1 MTVLIN
7 GRTAVHAGS
16 GGILTTVD
24 ICKTQVGPSVI
35 PLPYTN
41 IAKTEDADN
50 TAATVFINGYP
61 VCTAAST
68 LAIST
73 GDQAGK
79 HGGIRSGTTEGVAE
93 FLTHSPD
100 VFIEGFPAVRMGDLM
115 ISNNGNTPPAPL
127 MQPGAPLPPE
137 LKAAAL
143 NPVALPVTN
152 ELDFVT
158 THTQHSGMQL
168 QDSHPVEAAAA
179 STPEPAAA
187 TPAPTPIAGQETPED
202 TTENQEEALEFAPP
216 VLINLR
222 NDAPAGNAQLL
233 SQEQLDY
240 FKDNGNNALV
250 FVHGYNVALG
260 EFGQPNS
267 TDALPVDVYRPTKP
281 RSSNGIGAH
290 SWLLNIEYQLNRAAG
305 YQGHDQKNR
314 HPYQRILCIAWEG
327 NVGSA
332 NFYGATL
339 NALTAGRRLSAVLH
353 QLIEANIKINLM
365 AHSLGARV
373 LLTAMNLL
381 AETHTQAIDHVFLW
395 QPAVADNTLSNH
407 IENDTHPFGAGVLP
421 QAHQAAKQI
430 IVLHSSNDG
439 VLGGHGSVGN
449 FFNDLGN
456 NNHQALTGAL
466 GGAYRKKWWD
476 ITLLGAGIRTVLDKL
491 YADYGALHISA
502 LDSGVQPNT
511 RPPQDPAELKQ
522 FQERLQQIH
531 EQNQNKVAA
540 NWQRLEQDL
549 KQEMQQHLNATD
561 TPEYHLLAPIAIN
574 RVLDEQAVNTYI
586 QRLRAYYNGQHEES
600 PRPALGYEGFFK
612 VKDEDDFIK
621 RMLASEDFIEVD
633 QQDVLFGH
641 SGMRI
646 PSEALFEEVYVKEIW
661 QRLKTESRFGLYS

>member
-1 MTVLIN
+1 MSNVLIN

-24 ICKTQVGPSVI
+24 ICKTQVGPSVV

-68 LAIST
+68 LAAST

-79 HGGIRSGTTEGVAE
+79 HGGVKSGTTEGAAE
-93 FLTHSPD
+93 FITSSPD
-100 VFIEGFPAVRMGDLM
+100 VFIEGEAAVRMGDLM

-127 MQPGAPLPPE
+127 MQGGAPLPPE

-143 NPVALPVTN
+143 NPVELPTTDQ
-152 ELDFVT
+152 LDFVT
-158 THTQHSGMQL
+158 THTQHSTIQL
-168 QDSHPVEAAAA
+168 QDSPPIEAATTNPPEAVAA
-179 STPEPAAA
+179 TS
-187 TPAPTPIAGQETPED
+187 TPAPISQDSVED
-202 TTENQEEALEFAPP
+202 TTEDQQETTEFAPP

-222 NDAPAGNAQLL
+222 NDAPAGNHTLL
-233 SQEQLDY
+233 SPEQLDY
-240 FKDNGNNALV
+240 FKHNGNNALI
-250 FVHGYNVALG
+250 FVHGYNVPLG
-260 EFGQPNS
+260 EFGQAHS
-267 TDALPVDVYRPTKP
+267 ADALPADVYRPSKNN
-281 RSSNGIGAH
+281 SINGIGAH
-290 SWLLNIEYQLNRAAG
+290 NWLLNIEYQLNQAAG
-305 YQGHDQKNR
+305 YQGHDQQNP

-327 NVGSA
+327 NVGST

-339 NALTAGRRLSAVLH
+339 NALTAGRRLSAILH
-353 QLIEANIKINLM
+353 QLVEANIKINLM

-373 LLTAMNLL
+373 ILTAMNLL

-395 QPAVADNTLSNH
+395 QPAVADNALSNR
-407 IENDTHPFGAGVLP
+407 IENDTHPFGAGVFP

-439 VLGGHGSVGN
+439 VLGGHGSAGN

-456 NNHQALTGAL
+456 NNHEALTGAF

-476 ITLLGAGIRTVLDKL
+476 ISLLGAGIKTVLNQL
-491 YADYGALHISA
+491 YQNYQPLTVNRFQQDDDQSMEALRIKREEK
-502 LDSGVQPNT
+502 D
-511 RPPQDPAELKQ
+511 
-522 FQERLQQIH
+522 I
-531 EQNQNKVAA
+531 EQ

-574 RVLDEQAVNTYI
+574 RVLDEQGVNTYI
-586 QRLRAYYNGQHEES
+586 QRLRAYYNGEHKES
-600 PRPALGYEGFFK
+600 PRPALGYKGFFEITK
-612 VKDEDDFIK
+612 NNEDDSIK
-621 RMLASEDFIEVD
+621 KMLASEDFIEVD
-633 QQDVLFGH
+633 QRDLLFDH

-646 PSEALFEEVYVKEIW
+646 PSEALFEAVYVKEIW
-661 QRLKTESRFGLYS
+661 EKRLSKSGFGLYASKGNS